1 MLNEKFRERV
11 PAWAALINKPDLFPL
26 FFSRVLELSLREE
39 GISFVEQTAVL
50 TFLVNAVNSVEVDLV
65 RKEIVK
71 ISSLNV
77 LVNLFPVRFSLFF
90 LNNHSITEP
99 KDSTTLQ
106 ISKATQVLE

>member
-11 PAWAALINKPDLFPL
+11 PAWAALINKSDLFPL
-26 FFSRVLELSLREE
+26 FFTKVLDLSLREE

-77 LVNLFPVRFSLFF
+77 LINLFPVRISLSF
-90 LNNHSITEP
+90 LNSLHNYRVKE
-99 KDSTTLQ
+99 
-106 ISKATQVLE
+106 